1 MIINNYS
8 MTSLKA
14 HTPDKP
20 LSGQGTAPAEE
31 SLSATP
37 SGLATPPQDA
47 SLRQQAEQT
56 AIRQTSVLGAEK
68 VTNQA
73 TEKEIEAAEL
83 LVTRKL
89 SERDREVRN
98 HERIHASIGGAHA
111 SAPSY
116 SYQRGPDGRLYAVD
130 GEVRIDTSP
139 VPDNPQAT
147 LEKAEVIMRAALSVP
162 EPSTQDRRVA
172 AEARVMAAEARAE
185 IAKAEEAKTSENMR
199 QDEVEEE
206 TEKRTETED
215 PDKKSLYELNAE
227 RQEADKATA
236 EALQEFNNRLNDI
249 NKTLRKINLRLID
262 AGVFEKLFPEGSVID
277 KNI

>member
-1 MIINNYS
+1 

>member
-8 MTSLKA
+8 ITSLKA
-14 HTPDKP
+14 HAPDKP

-31 SLSATP
+31 SLQSSPGALPTASA
-37 SGLATPPQDA
+37 DA
-47 SLRQQAEQT
+47 SLRQQTTQT
-56 AIRQTSVLGAEK
+56 AIRQTSVLSAEK
-68 VTNQA
+68 VTNDA

-139 VPDNPQAT
+139 VPDDPQAT
-147 LEKAEVIMRAALSVP
+147 LEKAEVLMRAALSVP

-185 IAKAEEAKTSENMR
+185 IAKAEEAKTTEDTSETAI
-199 QDEVEEE
+199 DEEA
-206 TEKRTETED
+206 EKRTETED
-215 PDKKSLYELNAE
+215 PDKKSLFELNAE
-227 RQEADKATA
+227 REESDQATA
-236 EALQEFNNRLNDI
+236 EALQAFNDRLNEI